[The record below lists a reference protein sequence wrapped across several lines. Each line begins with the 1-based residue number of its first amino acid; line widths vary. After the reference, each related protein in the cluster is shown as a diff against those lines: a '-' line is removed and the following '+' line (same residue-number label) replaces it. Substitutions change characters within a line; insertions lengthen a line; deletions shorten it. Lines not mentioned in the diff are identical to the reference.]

1 MNDYD
6 LVQKVDMNDLFI
18 NFIKEENFL
27 IKINNDKSI
36 IYKKDKE
43 IKKLKKNL
51 SIPIKFTISKAQ
63 NLNEDQ
69 INFLK
74 NFKDKTR
81 KK

>member
-18 NFIKEENFL
+18 NSIKEENFL

-51 SIPIKFTISKAQ
+51 
-63 NLNEDQ
+63 
-69 INFLK
+69 
-74 NFKDKTR
+74 
-81 KK
+81 

>member
-51 SIPIKFTISKAQ
+51 
-63 NLNEDQ
+63 
-69 INFLK
+69 
-74 NFKDKTR
+74 
-81 KK
+81 